1 MATRD
6 QVSITYSEHEP
17 YIQLTMGYH
26 RTHIRKWCWIFTR
39 SGKPNSFLAFDLGQ
53 EHNVRDIK
61 VNYRSS
67 GPGATI
73 EYTGRISP
81 GIPTF
86 NRVCRSIENQIGS
99 ASRKA
104 KHGSP
109 DKTAD
114 VQELLSHY
122 TTNGIHIYRPGRR
135 SLGENASKD
144 VITLGAM
151 NAEKKAEEWFNRRT
165 LTRSTEEDWT
175 DMKPL

>member
-1 MATRD
+1 M
-6 QVSITYSEHEP
+6 
-17 YIQLTMGYH
+17 
-26 RTHIRKWCWIFTR
+26 
-39 SGKPNSFLAFDLGQ
+39 AFDLGQ

-73 EYTGRISP
+73 QYTGKISP

-86 NRVCRSIENQIGS
+86 NRVCRNIESQVGS
-99 ASRKA
+99 VSRGA
-104 KHGSP
+104 RHGSP

-114 VQELLSHY
+114 VRELLSHY
-122 TTNGIHIYRPGRR
+122 TANSLHVYDPGRHG
-135 SLGENASKD
+135 LGENASKD
-144 VITLGAM
+144 VITLGAT
-151 NAEKKAEEWFNRRT
+151 NAEKKAQEWLERRS